1 MNRELSL
8 NERALIPICLDRKG
22 TIINE
27 LEESSTFGRTISEYI
42 MSRLAQRGYKV
53 IEMKFRKSVF
63 MQKKGGEF
71 MLSRELKEVSTEHN
85 VQAVVMG
92 TYSLARDLVYISSSV
107 INPSDS
113 TIRATY
119 DYAIP
124 LGANTARLLQNDQKT
139 K

>member
-1 MNRELSL
+1 
-8 NERALIPICLDRKG
+8 
-22 TIINE
+22 
-27 LEESSTFGRTISEYI
+27 
-42 MSRLAQRGYKV
+42 
-53 IEMKFRKSVF
+53 